1 MTGDSA
7 DSLSPAQQEALRRGV
22 AKIVALAA
30 QSGVYTDQMIGLLQ
44 EGLSVVE
51 LLEYLTARSGAMA

>member
-7 DSLSPAQQEALRRGV
+7 DSLSPAQQEALRRESPRSSPWLLIGGRHRSDDWV
-22 AKIVALAA
+22 AA
-30 QSGVYTDQMIGLLQ
+30 GGP
-44 EGLSVVE
+44 ERRE